1 MGSKAWRAP
10 AIGAALGVA
19 AMALYTLL
27 VPPRWLAKAA
37 LLIPYDEN
45 AATRLGLPAM
55 VQQAADPLSV
65 LRGIVLSR
73 SSLVRVS
80 QATGLSVRELEER
93 FDVQASPEDNQLLL
107 ACQHTNRALA
117 EEVVRQAIRS
127 LAYLARTNTVS
138 VGSRQA
144 KYLEEA
150 IARRKEDLDAAQR
163 ELAQYVRDSRTVL
176 DPSSPLANAE
186 YVRRYRDAQ
195 MELAKVEQEIAAM
208 RDSATRLGGPT
219 LEVPSGIP
227 EIEAWRAKTA
237 QAEYDLKVAR
247 SQYGEEAPAVVRAR
261 QALEAARQSLRQ
273 EVGRYVQSVN
283 QGVTQKVAD
292 LVAQRTVLQW
302 QADTLRKLADAT
314 PEEAVEFS
322 KKLQRVQELTAS
334 LAFLQEQYEQAK
346 AKAEVERVRWS
357 LLTPPYV
364 EEKPVNKS
372 YTRNG
377 LIGLLLGGLSGL
389 LVSNRRR
396 VSEP

>member
-1 MGSKAWRAP
+1 MGSKTRWAV

-19 AMALYTLL
+19 LMALYTYL
-27 VPPRWLAKAA
+27 VPPRWLARAA

-45 AATRLGLPAM
+45 ATTRLGLPTM
-55 VQQAADPLSV
+55 IQQADPLSV

-93 FDVQASPEDNQLLL
+93 FDVQVSPEDNQLLL
-107 ACQHTNRALA
+107 ACQHTNKALA
-117 EEVVRQAIRS
+117 EEVVRQSIRS

-150 IARRKEDLDAAQR
+150 IARRKDELDSAQR
-163 ELAQYVRDSRTVL
+163 ELARYVRDSRTVL
-176 DPSSPLANAE
+176 DPSSPLSNAE
-186 YVRRYRDAQ
+186 YVRRFRDAQ
-195 MELAKVEQEIAAM
+195 LELAKVEQQIGAV

-247 SQYGEEAPAVVRAR
+247 SQYGEEAPAVVRAK
-261 QALEAARQSLRQ
+261 QALEAARGSLRQ
-273 EVGRYVQSVN
+273 EVSRYVQSVN
-283 QGVTQKVAD
+283 QGITQKVAD

-302 QADTLRKLADAT
+302 QVETLRRLADAT

-322 KKLQRVQELTAS
+322 KRLQRVQELTAS
-334 LAFLQEQYEQAK
+334 LGLLQEQYEQAK

-364 EEKPVNKS
+364 EDKPVNKS

-377 LIGLLLGGLSGL
+377 LIGLLLGGLAGL
-389 LVSNRRR
+389 FVSSRRR
-396 VSEP
+396 VPEP

>member
-1 MGSKAWRAP
+1 
-10 AIGAALGVA
+10 
-19 AMALYTLL
+19 
-27 VPPRWLAKAA
+27 
-37 LLIPYDEN
+37 
-45 AATRLGLPAM
+45 
-55 VQQAADPLSV
+55 
-65 LRGIVLSR
+65 
-73 SSLVRVS
+73 
-80 QATGLSVRELEER
+80 
-93 FDVQASPEDNQLLL
+93 
-107 ACQHTNRALA
+107 
-117 EEVVRQAIRS
+117 
-127 LAYLARTNTVS
+127 
-138 VGSRQA
+138 
-144 KYLEEA
+144 LEEA

-195 MELAKVEQEIAAM
+195 MELAKVEQQIAAM

-377 LIGLLLGGLSGL
+377 LIGLLLGGLAGL

>member
-45 AATRLGLPAM
+45 ATTRLGLSAM
-55 VQQAADPLSV
+55 VQQADPLSV

-80 QATGLSVRELEER
+80 QATGLPVRELEER
-93 FDVQASPEDNQLLL
+93 FDVQVSPEDNQLLL

-127 LAYLARTNTVS
+127 LAYLAKTNTVS

-150 IARRKEDLDAAQR
+150 IARRKEDLDAARR

-195 MELAKVEQEIAAM
+195 MELAKVEQQIAAM

-377 LIGLLLGGLSGL
+377 LIGLLLGGLAGL